1 MEALTIVADSYSKAN
16 PQTKRELIS
25 SILSRESVS
34 WMEQDDLTQD
44 NRYNYSSEE
53 YKIIFACLRLSVS
66 FYALIVNNA
75 FCFYFFL

>member
-1 MEALTIVADSYSKAN
+1 MEANRGRLIFKSQSPKTKA
-16 PQTKRELIS
+16 ELIS

-44 NRYNYSSEE
+44 NRYNYSSEA